1 MVKRRWLA
9 LLLVLL
15 MGISLISGCSPAEKS
30 YYSLMREVNTQPVY
44 IDNGHYTI
52 DVSALPAGMFTGQE
66 AVRAQTLIN
75 AMGQMRIEYKGQ
87 VDTKQQL
94 FQYDYAIMQ
103 VAAPGLGSFHATKLA

>member
-44 IDNGHYTI
+44 IDNGQI
-52 DVSALPAGMFTGQE
+52 G
-66 AVRAQTLIN
+66 RAH
-75 AMGQMRIEYKGQ
+75 
-87 VDTKQQL
+87 V
-94 FQYDYAIMQ
+94 
-103 VAAPGLGSFHATKLA
+103 

>member
-52 DVSALPAGMFTGQE
+52 DVSALPAGMFTGCYCQP
-66 AVRAQTLIN
+66 
-75 AMGQMRIEYKGQ
+75 
-87 VDTKQQL
+87 
-94 FQYDYAIMQ
+94 IMS
-103 VAAPGLGSFHATKLA
+103 GDRRRMLSES